1 MRHLQRARIREDHI
15 QVGLFINQFWS
26 INQIDGSFAIQAYLN
41 LSWYDARLCFN
52 DSRLPRDQNTIEL
65 DRSNRM
71 NTTTG
76 VDFLHSMWLPDVN
89 IQNSIRLSG
98 DIAPDADLFHVKSNG
113 FISWS
118 RRFVVTLSADFEFTA
133 LPFDKQT
140 LFVDLESY
148 RMPSEAVQLEWDL
161 SGANG
166 IDKDFNNVEWQFLDI
181 DPDPPPSAKKD
192 HPFSQNDRSDLD
204 ELVERTLPSRG
215 QPAVV
220 AGVGASACIKSF
232 CSSSCPLLCRAGNRQ
247 YEGDTKQFSRVSY
260 VIYLKR
266 HVTQWILGYIVT
278 SVLLLFASYLG
289 LFIKNDNPG
298 RPA

>member
-1 MRHLQRARIREDHI
+1 MFRTLGRSQYSVT
-15 QVGLFINQFWS
+15 VGALRRRPVGQFPRS
-26 INQIDGSFAIQAYLN
+26 HDGAAHCTTSTPP
-41 LSWYDARLCFN
+41 ARL
-52 DSRLPRDQNTIEL
+52 TIQGGCLCGDVRFEL
-65 DRSNRM
+65 ATAPLYSYYCHCNFCRRWSGSVAG
-71 NTTTG
+71 T
-76 VDFLHSMWLPDVN
+76 WLTVPV
-89 IQNSIRLSG
+89 
-98 DIAPDADLFHVKSNG
+98 
-113 FISWS
+113 
-118 RRFVVTLSADFEFTA
+118 ADFEFTA

-215 QPAVV
+215 NPAVV